1 MNSMKRLYRSFSR
14 LAPKGYRRSIKDILK
29 YSGKDTDAEI
39 WVGKYIFIGFVM
51 SLLSYIFL
59 SFVIMINVL
68 LTILVVIIL
77 FILIQIL
84 PRIFANMGAD
94 KRSNFVEEILPD
106 ALLLMASNMRSGMT
120 PDRAIMLS
128 AREEFGALETELRN
142 VAKKAMSGERLDTAL
157 LEMTRTIKSE
167 ILDRTINLLV
177 QGLRSGGEFASLL
190 EQVALDIKDMQILRK
205 EVRASVMMYSIFI
218 LIAAGLGA
226 PALFAVSTYL
236 IEQIT
241 SMSSGLDI
249 PDIAMSNMPFSFSFS
264 APPVSPRFLFYF
276 ALACML
282 ITSIFASMVMG
293 LIQSAKARD
302 GFKYIP
308 ILMIMSFGLFF
319 VARGAIASIM
329 GSMALF

>member
-1 MNSMKRLYRSFSR
+1 MKSTERLFRSFSR
-14 LAPKGYRRSIKDILK
+14 LTPKGYRKSTKEILK
-29 YSGKDTDAEI
+29 YSGKDTDAEV
-39 WVGKYIFIGFVM
+39 WVGKYIFIGLVM
-51 SLLSYIFL
+51 SLLLYILF
-59 SFVIMINVL
+59 SFVIMVSMFLTVL
-68 LTILVVIIL
+68 VIVVL

-94 KRSNFVEEILPD
+94 KRSNFVEEIIPD
-106 ALLLMASNMRSGMT
+106 ALLLMSSNMRSGMT

-128 AREEFGALETELRN
+128 ARQEFGPLETELRN

-157 LEMTRTIKSE
+157 LDMTKTINSE

-218 LIAAGLGA
+218 MIAAGLGA

-241 SMSSGLDI
+241 SISTGLDI
-249 PDIAMSNMPFSFSFS
+249 PDLAMSNMPFSFSFG

-293 LIQSAKARD
+293 LIQSANARD

-308 ILMIMSFGLFF
+308 LLMIMSFGLFF